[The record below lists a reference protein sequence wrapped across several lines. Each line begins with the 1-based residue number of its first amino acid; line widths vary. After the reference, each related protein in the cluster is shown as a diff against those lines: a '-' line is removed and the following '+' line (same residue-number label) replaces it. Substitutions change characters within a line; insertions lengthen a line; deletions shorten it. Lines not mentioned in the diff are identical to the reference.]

1 MAAKGKAKTGGRR
14 QGTPNKATAEI
25 KALAQVYG
33 PEVIEKLVKLMR
45 GQDEAIDK
53 LAAKID
59 KLPDD
64 DDEMRG
70 ITRQLLALLT
80 GRNVQNELGAA
91 NALADRGFGKAP
103 QHISANVT
111 HSWETV
117 AKAEFDGW
125 LTGLFEPAVT
135 EDERD
140 RPN

>member
-1 MAAKGKAKTGGRR
+1 MAAKGEAKTGGRR

-25 KALAQVYG
+25 KVLAQKYG
-33 PEVIEKLVKLMR
+33 PEVIDKLVKLMR
-45 GQDEAIDK
+45 GQDEAREK

-64 DDEMRG
+64 SEEMRG
-70 ITRQLLALLT
+70 ITRQLVALLT
-80 GRNVQNELGAA
+80 GRNVQNELGATT
-91 NALADRGFGKAP
+91 ALADRGYGKAP
-103 QHISANVT
+103 QHISADVT

-117 AKAEFDGW
+117 AKSEFDGW

-135 EDERD
+135 EDERE